1 MAMSIIGLKSS
12 QQTRQREAFVRGLRT
27 CVEMLGGMDLDEC
40 AIAGVSVPFTRRG
53 RAQDN
58 AVLRFLSEVM
68 KRGDPAELEGFC
80 AALSDMVATAD
91 EHGDFYRMFG
101 EMANKLEVAHHA

>member
-1 MAMSIIGLKSS
+1 MVNQAK
-12 QQTRQREAFVRGLRT
+12 QRAGFVRGLRT

-53 RAQDN
+53 RPQDN
-58 AVLRFLSEVM
+58 AVLRVLNEVV

-80 AALSDMVATAD
+80 AALTDAVATAD
-91 EHGDFYRMFG
+91 EHGDFYRMFSQL
-101 EMANKLEVAHHA
+101 ADTQEVTHG